1 MTNEEFSSLYKQLY
15 VVCLDYFLKRNLEI
29 SKIKLK
35 IKMKEEGR
43 DAVLEDLECA
53 DLFEPQHCFYFDE
66 EEIHRHSFI
75 IAESFFTKISNHF
88 LTEEFE
94 EYQHYSTN
102 PEILKLKKEGI
113 QKQEKRND

>member
-1 MTNEEFSSLYKQLY
+1 MNKEEFSSFYKQLY

-43 DAVLEDLECA
+43 DAVLEDLEDG

-94 EYQHYSTN
+94 EYQHYSTDT
-102 PEILKLKKEGI
+102 EVLKLKKERI
-113 QKQEKRND
+113 QKQGD